1 MTTPTGAGGG
11 ASGLGPSSGKQSLDD
26 VVQQKLSSAS
36 IMANS
41 GGNFFSGDAYSRY
54 RVYLG
59 HLAGPVGVLPPG
71 GGTGYVPIGAISD
84 TRPNATGYTDYQSA
98 VLAPTQWDD
107 NQLREFVN
115 KGIINK
121 IPGFDVGMGLPQIQS
136 AWQNMVQAS
145 ILFNQ
150 GLKPGQKPWSPMDV
164 MDTWSNQKG
173 KFGTKRDGDWIY
185 DVATGERIKYV
196 GPTSK
201 TTTSKSIDLSSPEQ
215 AQALITQVLR
225 EALGRAPSTKELAKF
240 RSTIAGYEKANP
252 TITTTTQQLSPN
264 LATGQVDVTSQS
276 STTSGGVT
284 DAARA
289 ALVQEPTMETKE
301 YGKYQAGTTY
311 FNALMQM
318 IGGGG

>member
-11 ASGLGPSSGKQSLDD
+11 ASGLGPSSGKQSLDE
-26 VVQQKLSSAS
+26 VFKQSLGSAS
-36 IMANS
+36 LQANS
-41 GGNFFSGDAYSRY
+41 GGNFFANDPYSRNK
-54 RVYLG
+54 VYLG
-59 HLAGPVGVLPPG
+59 HMAGPVGVIPSGATP
-71 GGTGYVPIGAISD
+71 GYVPLGAISD
-84 TRPNATGYTDYQSA
+84 TRSNTTGYTDYQTA

-107 NQLREFVN
+107 RQLREFVN
-115 KGIINK
+115 KGIVNK
-121 IPGFDVGMGLPQIQS
+121 IPGFEVGMGLPQIQG
-136 AWQNMVQAS
+136 AWQEMVRAS

-150 GLKPGQKPWSPMDV
+150 GLKQGQKPWSPMDV

-173 KFGTKRDGDWIY
+173 KYGTQRQGDWIF

-201 TTTSKSIDLSSPEQ
+201 TTTSKSIDLSSPEE
-215 AQALITQVLR
+215 AQALVTQVLR
-225 EALGRAPSTKELAKF
+225 EALGRAPSAKELAKF

-252 TITTTTQQLSPN
+252 TVTTTTQQLSPD
-264 LATGQVDVTSQS
+264 LSTGQVDVTSQS
-276 STTSGGVT
+276 STTTGGVT

-289 ALVQEPTMETKE
+289 ALVQEPTVETKE

-318 IGGGG
+318 IGSG